1 MYEEWHG
8 FNSAERVK
16 SNGMEPPIA
25 SLPASCWT
33 PRSHTLSRPPA
44 IPRNLSQRCGVQV
57 LDFRG
62 GMGSMM
68 FNACFFSGIQFD
80 GPSFSRDWFLEKSSQ
95 HLKKRTGCVSP
106 LPCVNAW
113 CLCWSLWKMGRNF
126 TQTKIPGKRH
136 CTNVACQINDCSP
149 NE

>member
-1 MYEEWHG
+1 MTFQMDFANSIFSYLIDFLNLIKTSNRTTVYSKLIGCFEKMYEKWQG

-33 PRSHTLSRPPA
+33 PRSHTLSRPRA

-57 LDFRG
+57 VDFLG

-68 FNACFFSGIQFD
+68 FNACLFSGIQFD

-95 HLKKRTGCVSP
+95 HLKKELVVFPPSP
-106 LPCVNAW
+106 LC
-113 CLCWSLWKMGRNF
+113 
-126 TQTKIPGKRH
+126 
-136 CTNVACQINDCSP
+136 
-149 NE
+149 